1 MVETLRAKGLPVG
14 HVTFDNEGHGFRRFE
29 NIKRCLDAELFFHSK
44 VFGFELAEAVEP
56 VAIDNL

>member
-1 MVETLRAKGLPVG
+1 MAY
-14 HVTFDNEGHGFRRFE
+14 VTFENEGHGIRRFE
-29 NIKRCLDAELFFHSK
+29 NIKRCLDAELHFHSK